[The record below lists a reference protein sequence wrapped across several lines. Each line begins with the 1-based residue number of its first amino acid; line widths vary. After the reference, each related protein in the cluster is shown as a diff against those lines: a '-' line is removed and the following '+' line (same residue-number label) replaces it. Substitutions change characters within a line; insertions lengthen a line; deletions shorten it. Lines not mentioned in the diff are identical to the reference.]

1 MSKLGCVSL
10 LAPPSALRASY
21 SFSLKLSAA
30 LLLVFTI
37 LVSFVSLVGAA
48 DPTLAGR
55 LNNND
60 NLDSQNLHRPYKG
73 AGRFPPPL
81 SSFASNPPNQL
92 HQAQPA
98 STLSNPAALNPHPKR
113 LPDPSVAGSIAGYRS
128 ISDWFVADLILVS
141 SIDGSLHALDRHTGL
156 QVWEIPGD
164 KPLVQVST
172 SEALKNRTKLHS
184 LSSTAEPCED
194 CDIIWIVEPLGE
206 GILYYFTPLTGL
218 QQLPITIKE
227 LVMQSP
233 FSLRGDDKIYI
244 GSHSTTLYSI
254 ESSTGKILKAY
265 GAGKSSIPN
274 AACRTQ
280 RTPFS
285 LKSDD
290 DVDMQDEDDDDYDL
304 ELSEENGSFMI
315 GRTGRFLFYFLTLE
329 WLKLTLNRLHA

>member
-1 MSKLGCVSL
+1 MSKLGCISL
-10 LAPPSALRASY
+10 LAPPSALQASR
-21 SFSLKLSAA
+21 SFALKLSAA
-30 LLLVFTI
+30 LLLLFSV
-37 LVSFVSLVGAA
+37 LGSFASLVEAA
-48 DPTLAGR
+48 DPTPSGR
-55 LNNND
+55 LYNNVNV
-60 NLDSQNLHRPYKG
+60 DSQNLHRPYKG
-73 AGRFPPPL
+73 AGRFPASL

-92 HQAQPA
+92 HQAQP
-98 STLSNPAALNPHPKR
+98 STLSKPAALNAHPNR

-128 ISDWFVADLILVS
+128 ISDWFVADIILVS

-218 QQLPITIKE
+218 QQLPISIKE

-265 GAGKSSIPN
+265 GAGKSSMPN

-280 RTPFS
+280 RTPFA
-285 LKSDD
+285 LRTDDSDL
-290 DVDMQDEDDDDYDL
+290 QGEDDEEYDL
-304 ELSEENGSFMI
+304 ELSEENGSFLI
-315 GRTGRFLFYFLTLE
+315 GRTGRFLSNSSVAQPDIE
-329 WLKLTLNRLHA
+329 